1 MILKIYWI
9 EQMNVGIFPDIKC
22 GIIMAKLKCPQT
34 LLNQI
39 ESKNRT
45 ILINELNNNLTYT

>member
-9 EQMNVGIFPDIKC
+9 EQMNVGIFPDIRC